1 MKKPAPPMY
10 TPGERP
16 VVFLDIDD
24 VLCVHRTLNTR
35 QVLAALAGNET
46 VDATDVWQQVFH
58 AAARENLRLL
68 NDEFGPRYVISSSW
82 TLHLSREQLC
92 ETFRQTSLGFVAE
105 NLHEFWCTP
114 RDDDSYRLVEI
125 EAWLDAHALLTPV
138 PYLVIDDL
146 VSGQSIVGSHI
157 EDSAVLCDAWVGF
170 THPKL
175 RSAQKILR
183 CQLSSDV
190 SAREQR

>member
-1 MKKPAPPMY
+1 MKKSPPPPGTSPA
-10 TPGERP
+10 RP

-35 QVLAALAGNET
+35 QVLAALAGDET
-46 VDATDVWQQVFH
+46 VDAAEVWQQIFH
-58 AAARENLRLL
+58 AAARENLRQLH
-68 NDEFGPRYVISSSW
+68 DEFEPMYVVSSSW
-82 TLHLSREQLC
+82 TMHLTREQLC

-105 NLHEFWCTP
+105 SLHEFWCTP

-125 EAWLDAHALLTPV
+125 EAWLDSHALLTPV

-146 VSGQSIVGSHI
+146 VSGQSLRDSHL
-157 EDSAVLCDAWVGF
+157 EEMCVLCDAWVGF

-183 CQLSSDV
+183 SQV
-190 SAREQR
+190 QH